1 MMKTAVLA
9 LTTLVIASGAALAA
23 PGKNYNRGHDGHDG
37 RGNVTPYERMA
48 IFRASNKLATVKRQA
63 LRDGKISFFE
73 RIQIRNAEKQYF
85 AAVARA
91 HRS

>member
-1 MMKTAVLA
+1 MTMIKTAVLA
-9 LTTLVIASGAALAA
+9 LTTLVIASGSASAA
-23 PGKNYNRGHDGHDG
+23 PNKYRHDG

-48 IFRASNKLATVKRQA
+48 IARASAKLATVKHQA

-85 AAVARA
+85 AALARA

>member
-1 MMKTAVLA
+1 MNMMKTAILA
-9 LTTLVIASGAALAA
+9 LTTLVIASGSALAA
-23 PGKNYNRGHDGHDG
+23 PNKQWNRGHDG

-48 IFRASNKLATVKRQA
+48 IVRASNKLATVKRQA

-85 AAVARA
+85 AALARA

>member
-1 MMKTAVLA
+1 MTMMKTAVLA

-23 PGKNYNRGHDGHDG
+23 PGKNYNRGHDG

-48 IFRASNKLATVKRQA
+48 IVRASNKLATVKRQA

-85 AAVARA
+85 AALARA

>member
-9 LTTLVIASGAALAA
+9 LSTLVLASGAALAA
-23 PGKNYNRGHDGHDG
+23 PKHFDRHDG
-37 RGNVTPYERMA
+37 RGNVSPYERAA
-48 IFRASNKLATVKRQA
+48 IARASAKLATVKRQA

>member
-1 MMKTAVLA
+1 MIMMKTAILA
-9 LTTLVIASGAALAA
+9 LTTLVIASGSAFAA
-23 PGKNYNRGHDGHDG
+23 PSKQWNRGHDG

-48 IFRASNKLATVKRQA
+48 IVRASNKLATVKRQA

-85 AAVARA
+85 AALARA